1 MATEMKISYLED
13 TVHNRVAGIPKNL
26 VFALR
31 EGRTPLRRDGR
42 LTPAGRDGEDR
53 ARRRL
58 TAARALVCVAAAGVL
73 WGQAEEIRG

>member
-1 MATEMKISYLED
+1 MAKEMKISYFQD

-31 EGRTPLRRDGR
+31 AGRTPLRRDAR
-42 LTPAGRDGEDR
+42 LTPAWREGEDR

-58 TAARALVCVAAAGVL
+58 TGGRALVCVAASSVL